1 MEQLLLDSLDMA
13 CDLIIKLKEF
23 AREIFCEEEPVLR
36 PERALKLRPHQIP
49 QRRAAAHLIRAE
61 GREMEIILCLLLL
74 LEQLLAACIEGT
86 KE

>member
-1 MEQLLLDSLDMA
+1 MENDVFSAISTMDQLLLDSLDMA

-49 QRRAAAHLIRAE
+49 RRRPVPRARSCCSPYQR
-61 GREMEIILCLLLL
+61 
-74 LEQLLAACIEGT
+74 
-86 KE
+86 